1 MNCTVKCNSD
11 QVSAERL
18 YSRWEQEKP
27 GTAVRNPER
36 ARIVQATDGELN
48 GWLLS
53 DNFLTFFLALST
65 TFSRLNV
72 LFSLFVT
79 SVVILTR
86 INFCNRAWI
95 FPALN
100 VILSNE
106 FAFIIGL
113 DRPDSFLSEI
123 NGLFHGPGISWKV
136 SLRACQWSVPISGSG
151 LTKNIQSLLKNFVR
165 KFDWPID
172 CFIAA

>member
-86 INFCNRAWI
+86 TNFCNRA
-95 FPALN
+95 
-100 VILSNE
+100 
-106 FAFIIGL
+106 
-113 DRPDSFLSEI
+113 
-123 NGLFHGPGISWKV
+123 
-136 SLRACQWSVPISGSG
+136 
-151 LTKNIQSLLKNFVR
+151 
-165 KFDWPID
+165 
-172 CFIAA
+172 